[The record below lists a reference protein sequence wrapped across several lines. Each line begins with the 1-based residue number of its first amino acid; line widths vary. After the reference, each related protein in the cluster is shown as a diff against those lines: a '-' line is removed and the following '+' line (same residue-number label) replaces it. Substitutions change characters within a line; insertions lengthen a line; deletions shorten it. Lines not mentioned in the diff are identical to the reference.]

1 MSNELVKV
9 KDQLRRA
16 EDERNEI
23 TLQMDR
29 ISNKYE
35 ILLLQK
41 EEGDTAN
48 KKVISNLKEKI
59 KSLNERVN
67 EQQKNLLDVLMEK

>member
-48 KKVISNLKEKI
+48 KKVISSLKEKI